1 MTCVMKECET
11 LVTSDILYSE
21 HPVFLHSEYRSF
33 FVPAIWHFI
42 FRTSCIF
49 TFRTSDIFCSGHP
62 VFFIPDFR
70 FLDYGHPD
78 FIRQTGC
85 RYGLLRPMFVKKRWD
100 EKGLPRI
107 ILAFTSLSTSC
118 QLHRQTSNEKIDVF
132 TRKKHTFYRVKKSFF
147 WRKIHLMH

>member
-1 MTCVMKECET
+1 MFVTTFFILLLFPGMIVDKKNLLLKNRIPWNFSIYIEMTCVMKECET

-49 TFRTSDIFCSGHP
+49 TFRTSVIFCSGHP
-62 VFFIPDFR
+62 VFFIPHFR

-85 RYGLLRPMFVKKRWD
+85 RYGLLRPMSVKKRWD
-100 EKGLPRI
+100 KKGL
-107 ILAFTSLSTSC
+107 
-118 QLHRQTSNEKIDVF
+118 
-132 TRKKHTFYRVKKSFF
+132 YRTP
-147 WRKIHLMH
+147 IG